1 MILPTHIVA
10 SGGVITN
17 NKNEVLLVRNP
28 RKGWEYPGGIIEP
41 GETLLQGL
49 IREIKEEALRI
60 VNSKQQ
66 LRFRRALN
74 YKVGFS
80 CLGYQVNSLNEIEV
94 HEEYLFIW

>member
-1 MILPTHIVA
+1 MILPTNIVA
-10 SGGVITN
+10 SDGVITN
-17 NKNEVLLVRNP
+17 NRDEVLLVKNP
-28 RKGWEYPGGIIEP
+28 RKGWEYPGRIIEP
-41 GETLLQGL
+41 GETLPQGL

-80 CLGYQVNSLNEIEV
+80 CRDTKLI
-94 HEEYLFIW
+94 H